1 VSRRRLYLM
10 RHGEVSYYD
19 SEGELAAQEHVRL
32 TEEGRAQASAAHDL
46 LANVRFDR
54 VVTSGLPRT
63 LETAEIVAPG
73 REHERWPEFE
83 ELRGGDPDALP
94 QDGLEE
100 EFLGAFRGVVPLE
113 RRFFGGE
120 SIDELYDRVIPA
132 LGRLLADPSWDT
144 MLAVLHGAVNRA
156 IISYALTNGRLFLGH
171 LEQAAGCLNVLDVGA
186 DGSWIVRA
194 VGITPRD
201 LIHTTTRLTTMEHY
215 WLEYLDTR

>member
-1 VSRRRLYLM
+1 VNRRRLYLM

-19 SEGELAAQEHVRL
+19 SEGELLQEEVRL
-32 TEEGRAQASAAHDL
+32 TDEGLAQAAAARDV
-46 LANVRFDR
+46 LAAVRFDR

-63 LETAEIVAPG
+63 LETARIVAPVC
-73 REHERWPEFE
+73 ELETWPELE
-83 ELRGGDPDALP
+83 ELRGGDPEALP
-94 QDGLEE
+94 EGGLEE

-120 SIDELYDRVIPA
+120 SIAELFDRVLPA
-132 LGRLLADPSWDT
+132 LDRLVGDASWDT
-144 MLAVLHGAVNRA
+144 ALAVLHGAVNRA
-156 IISYALTNGRLFLGH
+156 ILSHALTGERLFLGH

-201 LIHTTTRLTTMEHY
+201 LIHATTRLTTMEHY
-215 WLEYLDTR
+215 WQEYLDTR

>member
-1 VSRRRLYLM
+1 M

-19 SEGELAAQEHVRL
+19 EEGELVGQEHVRL
-32 TEEGRAQASAAHDL
+32 TDEGRAQAAAARDL
-46 LANVRFDR
+46 LGGVRFDR

-73 REHERWPEFE
+73 LDLETWPELA
-83 ELRGGDPDALP
+83 ELRGGDPDDLP
-94 QDGLEE
+94 PDGLEE
-100 EFLGAFRGVVPLE
+100 EFLGAFRGVVPPE

-120 SIDELYDRVIPA
+120 SIDELYDRVLPVIEQ
-132 LGRLLADPSWDT
+132 LVADPSWDT
-144 MLAVLHGAVNRA
+144 TLAVLHGAVNRA
-156 IISYALTNGRLFLGH
+156 ILSHALTGDRHFLGH

-201 LIHTTTRLTTMEHY
+201 PIHATTRLTTMEHY
-215 WLEYLDTR
+215 WQEYLDTR